1 MYYPVTKIQNDRKD
15 AEINTINKE
24 VIKTPIFKALLKITD
39 KIELINHLKMANRD
53 KHSLRINRDK
63 INDPSIKYCLS
74 QTLPL
79 QYHPKHLEYLYKFK
93 LKECKFLRQ
102 QQGHNLTQIR
112 HHTRNCHLLYF
123 IRHTQTSPWTLANLD
138 HVTRYSNNSHG
149 IFQSEVIFEEL
160 KVTKLKKD
168 LLDDLGVKIKGIIK
182 KSRILAR
189 YKRTYDYTI
198 S

>member
-1 MYYPVTKIQNDRKD
+1 M
-15 AEINTINKE
+15 
-24 VIKTPIFKALLKITD
+24 
-39 KIELINHLKMANRD
+39 
-53 KHSLRINRDK
+53 
-63 INDPSIKYCLS
+63 
-74 QTLPL
+74 
-79 QYHPKHLEYLYKFK
+79 
-93 LKECKFLRQ
+93 
-102 QQGHNLTQIR
+102 R

-123 IRHTQTSPWTLANLD
+123 IRHIQTSPWTLANLD

-168 LLDDLGVKIKGIIK
+168 LLDDLGVKIKDIIK